1 MHWNS
6 DWHMGWMGWIALWWL
21 LIFVPVL
28 IAATWFALSAS
39 RRNGIA
45 QKSAKQALERR
56 FANRELDRATYERML
71 GDLPG

>member
-28 IAATWFALSAS
+28 IAAT
-39 RRNGIA
+39 
-45 QKSAKQALERR
+45 
-56 FANRELDRATYERML
+56 
-71 GDLPG
+71 